1 MIDPLYVASGFG
13 VGLLVGMTGVGG
25 GSLMTPLLILLFG
38 IHPSTA
44 VGTDLLYAAATKTGG
59 SLVHGVAR
67 SIHWPAVLRLASG
80 SIPASVVT
88 PACAV
93 AALNSTGI
101 PRAAWSIWCC
111 ALRCI
116 LTATSLIFRK
126 AIMDRYRRRM
136 ERLGASTTGY
146 ATVAVGVALG
156 VLVSISSVGAGA
168 VGVTALLLLYPRL
181 PMASIVGSDIAHA
194 VPLTL
199 VAGIGHWALGSV
211 DWALMGVL
219 LIGSLPGIIIGSY
232 CAVRV
237 PETVLRLLLATV
249 LILIAGKLGFNELHL
264 STASI
269 AAVTGSVAHSGALR
283 EPSAILLRGPAA
295 VDRQIGAGD
304 LGGIVAAQEQRQRC
318 DLLRGHELLG
328 RLRVEQH
335 VR

>member
-1 MIDPLYVASGFG
+1 
-13 VGLLVGMTGVGG
+13 MTGVGG

-38 IHPSTA
+38 VHPSTA

-59 SLVHGVAR
+59 SLVHGWSQ

-80 SIPASVVT
+80 SIPASVITLLVLWQLELNGE
-88 PACAV
+88 
-93 AALNSTGI
+93 AARSLVNLVL
-101 PRAAWSIWCC
+101 CF
-111 ALRCI
+111 ALI

-136 ERLGASTTGY
+136 ERLGTSTTGY
-146 ATVAVGVALG
+146 ATVVVGVALG

-219 LIGSLPGIIIGSY
+219 LIGSLPGIVIGSY

-237 PETVLRLLLATV
+237 PETVLRLLLASV
-249 LILIAGKLGFNELHL
+249 LILVAGKLGVNELHL
-264 STASI
+264 STAS
-269 AAVTGSVAHSGALR
+269 
-283 EPSAILLRGPAA
+283 
-295 VDRQIGAGD
+295 
-304 LGGIVAAQEQRQRC
+304 VAAIAKSAT
-318 DLLRGHELLG
+318 H
-328 RLRVEQH
+328 
-335 VR
+335 